1 MGCVQEQY
9 HFVYKV
15 IDEHVNRI
23 ESNPP
28 VHSSTQDESPDL
40 SSHLSPRRT
49 HTSAKSVPYWHKWV
63 SPDELP
69 CRDVKRPC
77 TPTRSLPRRTRDG
90 SSRTPCVQKRRKSR
104 EMEIRESKKVKREPR
119 KTEPYVETEPRPR
132 SVSPCYNLPA
142 SKPTY
147 TPPTRRRTKCRTSA
161 TQSPKDDRPVSRGES
176 RLSIT

>member
-1 MGCVQEQY
+1 MGCVQDQY

-28 VHSSTQDESPDL
+28 VHSSTQDEIPDV
-40 SSHLSPRRT
+40 SSRVTPRRT
-49 HTSAKSVPYWHKWV
+49 CASAKSVPYWHKWV

-69 CRDVKRPC
+69 CRDVKAPC
-77 TPTRSLPRRTRDG
+77 TPTRSLPRRTRV
-90 SSRTPCVQKRRKSR
+90 SRSPCAQKRRKSGESEISR
-104 EMEIRESKKVKREPR
+104 ECKKVKREPR
-119 KTEPYVETEPRPR
+119 KREPCVESEPRPR

-142 SKPTY
+142 RKKPSY

-161 TQSPKDDRPVSRGES
+161 TQSPKDDRGES